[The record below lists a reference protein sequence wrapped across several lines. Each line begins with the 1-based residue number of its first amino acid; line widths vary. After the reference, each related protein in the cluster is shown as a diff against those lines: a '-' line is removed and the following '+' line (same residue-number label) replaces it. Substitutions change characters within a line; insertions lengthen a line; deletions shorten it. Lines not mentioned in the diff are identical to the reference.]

1 MRSLLE
7 SRYIVNDVCQI
18 IDGALKSA
26 FQAVNFALCRRNWL
40 LGKRIA
46 EEELVSD
53 KQKAANETWSVRT
66 LQRNIETQ
74 YYYRLLKSQV
84 KETVVKEMKEKTEPY
99 TYSTYQARMS

>member
-1 MRSLLE
+1 M
-7 SRYIVNDVCQI
+7 
-18 IDGALKSA
+18 
-26 FQAVNFALCRRNWL
+26 NFALCRRNWL